1 MRLIDT
7 EQLEHRRLYSAGG
20 YSGYDCAT
28 WMSINM
34 ADEFDLETFEA
45 EIRADERKK
54 MKAIIGRTAENYGP
68 VELGCAWYSLKLV
81 DRIEK
86 VIENYNLAPDAL
98 KTVIEYDETGMQYDG
113 CTIVAADLGAVLCL
127 LDDYIHEEAGEK

>member
-86 VIENYNLAPDAL
+86 VIENYNLTPKHLFKKEAGNAKYYYQL
-98 KTVIEYDETGMQYDG
+98 QNDETLKK
-113 CTIVAADLGAVLCL
+113 INDL
-127 LDDYIHEEAGEK
+127 